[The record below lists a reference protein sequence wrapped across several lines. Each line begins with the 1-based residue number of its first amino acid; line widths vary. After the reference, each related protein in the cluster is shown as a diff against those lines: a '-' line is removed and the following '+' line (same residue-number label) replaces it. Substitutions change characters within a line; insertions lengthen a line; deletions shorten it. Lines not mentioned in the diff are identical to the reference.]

1 MVCCARML
9 LNIRD
14 VMSLSDPSLSSQ
26 RDIPHLDP
34 VSNEFVDTEGRIALS
49 GPKSSAGSTG
59 NVKNRHLDSFR
70 EDLGMESWELQLV
83 SGT

>member
-1 MVCCARML
+1 
-9 LNIRD
+9 
-14 VMSLSDPSLSSQ
+14 MSLSDPSLSPR

-34 VSNEFVDTEGRIALS
+34 VSNEFVDTEGRIAFS
-49 GPKSSAGSTG
+49 GSGSSANSAG

-70 EDLGMESWELQLV
+70 EDLGMESWELRLV